1 MIHQK
6 WNVSRPWSS
15 HGTNII
21 QYHPISQYVS
31 LQFSRSK
38 IWFWAV
44 IELQEVR
51 TLPGHDGHVQLWL
64 SYTRHSG
71 RRTMTFHPQ
80 QEAFTKND
88 QLILYQLYLF
98 FIFFTWHDVDKFWL
112 FAPSLLSA
120 KKKSSSAVP
129 ILVQNTSNHN
139 VGDTI
144 TCRYEYSVTCLT
156 CCLVVPSLLQLDLL

>member
-1 MIHQK
+1 MYGDSSEVK
-6 WNVSRPWSS
+6 CFKARKFAWN
-15 HGTNII
+15 

-38 IWFWAV
+38 VWFWAV

-64 SYTRHSG
+64 SYRHSG

-80 QEAFTKND
+80 QEAYTKND
-88 QLILYQLYLF
+88 QLILYQLYTSFSSFSLGM
-98 FIFFTWHDVDKFWL
+98 ILIKKNWL

-120 KKKSSSAVP
+120 KKTIFERSSYPRSKHIKLGTSTLWHASHVVWWYHPYCNSAYCK
-129 ILVQNTSNHN
+129 L
-139 VGDTI
+139 
-144 TCRYEYSVTCLT
+144 
-156 CCLVVPSLLQLDLL
+156 